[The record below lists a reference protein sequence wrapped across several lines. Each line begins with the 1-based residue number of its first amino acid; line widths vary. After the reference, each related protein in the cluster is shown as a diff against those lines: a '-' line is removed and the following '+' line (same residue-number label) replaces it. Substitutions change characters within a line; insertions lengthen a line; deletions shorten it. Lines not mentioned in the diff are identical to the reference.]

1 MVRDKVALL
10 MISETKLNSS
20 FPNAQFYTK
29 SYSKPYSLDRNSKE
43 GGIILYDREDIPTDQ
58 NKEHFLVELNLSKQ
72 KWLIICNYNHHKTR
86 IKGVYLECFSQ
97 DSYQNMLIFFYWVIL
112 TPNQL
117 KKL

>member
-43 GGIILYDREDIPTDQ
+43 GGIILYDREDIPSKLINFSCTDQ
-58 NKEHFLVELNLSKQ
+58 NKEYFLVELNLSKQ

-86 IKGVYLECFSQ
+86 IKG
-97 DSYQNMLIFFYWVIL
+97 
-112 TPNQL
+112 
-117 KKL
+117 